1 MPFGLTNAPATQQR
15 FIEAVLNGLIWQCC
29 FAYIDDILCYSP
41 TFENHLQDLKEI
53 FIRFQENRLKI
64 QPPKCKFCHLTFDIL
79 GFVATRDGLKPSEK
93 KVKAMKEY
101 PQPRTVK
108 EAQSFLGIVSWLWR
122 FIPRC
127 ATLTTNI
134 RKCISDSPKKFNL
147 SDQAIK
153 EVEILKEIITSDT
166 CLAHPHLNEQ
176 FYIHVDT
183 SKVGMG
189 AILTQTDDQGHHQ
202 IVEYASKAM
211 SQTQRKASN
220 STREAMGILWSLE
233 HFRYYVHGKNPI
245 VFCNCKCLSDI
256 LRSDSAPGTAAL
268 RNWVA
273 QVLHFQPKVIHKP
286 GTMIIKLRL
295 LVTETS
301 RNRKKK
307 ENRGKIDSHQARLL
321 QRKESRWNI
330 YYDVSIKNPHPNSL
344 ISINRVF
351 SHK

>member
-1 MPFGLTNAPATQQR
+1 
-15 FIEAVLNGLIWQCC
+15 
-29 FAYIDDILCYSP
+29 
-41 TFENHLQDLKEI
+41 
-53 FIRFQENRLKI
+53 
-64 QPPKCKFCHLTFDIL
+64 
-79 GFVATRDGLKPSEK
+79 
-93 KVKAMKEY
+93 MKEY
-101 PQPRTVK
+101 PQPWTVK
-108 EAQSFLGIVSWLWR
+108 EAQSFLGIVSWLRR

-166 CLAHPHLNEQ
+166 CLAHPRLNEQ

-189 AILTQTDDQGHHQ
+189 AILTQTDNQGHHR

-233 HFRYYVHGKNPI
+233 HFRYYIHGKNPI

-273 QVLHFQPKVIHKP
+273 QVLHF
-286 GTMIIKLRL
+286 
-295 LVTETS
+295 
-301 RNRKKK
+301 
-307 ENRGKIDSHQARLL
+307 
-321 QRKESRWNI
+321 
-330 YYDVSIKNPHPNSL
+330 
-344 ISINRVF
+344 
-351 SHK
+351 